1 MNVASLTGTTPTT
14 SNGQGRK
21 AAPAFSP
28 ARAPRLAVR
37 NRTRIAGGAVLLC
50 LSALVGMALFADVGN
65 RRPVLAV
72 ARPVAA
78 GQTVAA
84 ADVKVVRVS
93 ADPGVRTVPASD
105 LSRVVGQPAGVAL
118 APGALLAPAQ
128 LGSGPALP
136 PGWMVVG
143 AVLKPGQFPLGL
155 RAGDTVRLVLLPAA
169 GSAAVADSAT
179 EQGGKASSA
188 IRATVAAVE
197 KVPDSAGTMAVSLA
211 VVPELAPAVAAAGA
225 QGYLSVMRE
234 LP

>member
-1 MNVASLTGTTPTT
+1 MASLTGTTPTT
-14 SNGQGRK
+14 SNGQGRRV
-21 AAPAFSP
+21 APAFSP

-37 NRTRIAGGAVLLC
+37 NRARIAGGAVLLG

-78 GQTVAA
+78 GQSVAA
-84 ADVKVVRVS
+84 ADLKVVRVS

-136 PGWMVVG
+136 PGSMVVG

-155 RAGDTVRLVLLPAA
+155 RAGDAVRLVLLPAA
-169 GSAAVADSAT
+169 GAAVADPAT
-179 EQGGKASSA
+179 EQGGKASST

-211 VVPELAPAVAAAGA
+211 VVPEMAPAVAAAGA

-234 LP
+234 VP

>member
-1 MNVASLTGTTPTT
+1 MASLTGTTPTT

-21 AAPAFSP
+21 IAPAFSP

-37 NRTRIAGGAVLLC
+37 NRARVAGGAILLC
-50 LSALVGMALFADVGN
+50 LSALVGMGLFADVGN

-78 GQTVAA
+78 GQTLAA
-84 ADVKVVRVS
+84 ADLKVVRVS

-105 LSRVVGQPAGVAL
+105 LSRLIGQPAGVAL

-136 PGWMVVG
+136 PGSMVVG

-169 GSAAVADSAT
+169 GAVAADPAT

-188 IRATVAAVE
+188 IRATVAAFE

-211 VVPELAPAVAAAGA
+211 VVPEMAPAVAAAGA